1 MNDLELRRVF
11 HELRDAESQAA
22 PRFAYA
28 PPRRRPAIW
37 RYAFVAAA
45 LIFVV
50 VLAVRREPPRPAESI
65 VTWKPM
71 TDVLLRTP
79 GSEMLTRLPEIP
91 ERK

>member
-1 MNDLELRRVF
+1 V
-11 HELRDAESQAA
+11 
-22 PRFAYA
+22 
-28 PPRRRPAIW
+28 W

-45 LIFVV
+45 LF
-50 VLAVRREPPRPAESI
+50 AVFSLMIRREPTQSI

-79 GSEMLTRLPEIP
+79 GNEMLTRLPEIP